1 MHGTPRGGG
10 GSWRL
15 ELEGPN
21 HGWPG
26 LGDGHLWGIAGGKD
40 GRSQLLGGFAHK
52 RAIFQFCELKRH
64 FPGTIVLVTSC
75 GFKHRQ
81 TLSRVWE
88 QFSFY

>member
-1 MHGTPRGGG
+1 MA
-10 GSWRL
+10 
-15 ELEGPN
+15 
-21 HGWPG
+21 G
-26 LGDGHLWGIAGGKD
+26 LGWGVGICGEEGVVRVAEQWA
-40 GRSQLLGGFAHK
+40 SQLLGGFAHK